1 VSPQAGVQRVKPIS
15 EWSLADLESVRLLL
29 RGDSIIDWHRLN
41 FDSEREAL
49 EFLACNELFVDKT
62 GDLARTERVKTE
74 ACDYLRRH
82 FEFPIPKAIER
93 QNIVE
98 LMMTA
103 SGRGHKQLCA
113 CTILKCMHII
123 HHLEGRELLFMLPL
137 SDQEVF
143 HLVEE
148 KVYRVVGGML
158 AAGMP
163 ITEFIGGRKNK
174 FSLYTKLLSKDR
186 NIASQIY
193 DKLRFRIVTRDRGD
207 ILPVLHY
214 LTRKLF
220 AWNYAIPRESTNTIF
235 QLKSHFQADP
245 HLKSLIDDPNINGEE
260 ADELTP
266 SNNSFSDASFHII
279 HFVVDLPIRL
289 PDRVIE
295 EAPAAAKAL
304 GPVIFALTEFQIID
318 RETESANELGDA
330 SHERYK
336 ERQRLAV
343 MRRLKLGARGDR
355 LSPTPPP
362 VESEPREKEK
372 ARKA

>member
-1 VSPQAGVQRVKPIS
+1 MSPSSGPQRVKPIA

-41 FDSEREAL
+41 FDGEREAH
-49 EFLACNELFVDKT
+49 EFLACNELFLDKT
-62 GDLARTERVKTE
+62 GDIARCERVKTE
-74 ACDYLRRH
+74 AVDYLRRH
-82 FEFPIPKAIER
+82 FEFPIPKQIER
-93 QNIVE
+93 QGIVE

-235 QLKSHFQADP
+235 QLKRHFQADP
-245 HLKSLIDDPNINGEE
+245 NLSRLVDSPNINGEE

-266 SNNSFSDASFHII
+266 SNNSFSDESFRII

-295 EAPAAAKAL
+295 DAPPAAKPL

-318 RETESANELGDA
+318 RETESANEVGDA

-355 LSPTPPP
+355 ISPTPPP

-372 ARKA
+372 ARR